1 MRVNSSHSIG
11 TLQTVPRTT
20 PAAFVV
26 EEYQSSKPLTIVK
39 SDRKITEIKRVQS
52 NSTNVVKV
60 AATSPKA
67 DLPEGEEQGI
77 RVFQMNELNRKSC
90 C

>member
-11 TLQTVPRTT
+11 TLQTVPRAGESPKPQSPTL
-20 PAAFVV
+20 AVV
-26 EEYQSSKPLTIVK
+26 KG
-39 SDRKITEIKRVQS
+39 DRRITEIKRIQS
-52 NSTNVVKV
+52 NSTELVK
-60 AATSPKA
+60 ASAET
-67 DLPEGEEQGI
+67 DTEEQGI